1 MQTGIFLAFEPI
13 FDKDGETYAYYIQL
27 INNTMWKIVFDG
39 SMYIGDAQFPLSGSV
54 ESQTADELDTLPK
67 SDLND
72 YPNFELTI
80 WRWTTEGQD
89 GRVNK
94 KLKLKPKQFFKK
106 IADAP
111 ILNTM
116 AHVYKIADD
125 FAPPISRSDTLKAY
139 TESQRPEEEESKD
152 VYERMK
158 VKLHDVAAKASFP
171 ESLDLHIY
179 NLTDEYKKMDAAAAL
194 AFQLKRFEDYIDEA
208 VLVGVPF
215 VYVVHGK
222 GKGRLREEIHR
233 HLKEHPS
240 VLRFESGFHEGYGA
254 GGATKVFF

>member
-39 SMYIGDAQFPLSGSV
+39 SMYIGDDHFPLSGSV

-67 SDLND
+67 QDLND
-72 YPNFELTI
+72 YPSFELTI
-80 WRWTTEGQD
+80 WRWTTAGQD

-94 KLKLKPKQFFKK
+94 NLKIKPKQFFKK

-125 FAPPISRSDTLKAY
+125 FAPPIRRSDTLKAY
-139 TESQRPEEEESKD
+139 TETHLPDEQSDD
-152 VYERMK
+152 VYEQIK
-158 VKLHDVAAKASFP
+158 VKLHDVKARAKFP
-171 ESLDLHIY
+171 ESIDLHIY
-179 NLTDEYKKMDAAAAL
+179 NLTDEYKKMDAVASLAL
-194 AFQLKRFEDYIDEA
+194 QLKSFENYIDEA
-208 VLVGVPF
+208 VLIGVPF
-215 VYVVHGK
+215 VYIVHGK

-233 HLKEHPS
+233 RLKDHQD
-240 VLRFESGFHEGYGA
+240 VVRFESGFHEGYGA